1 MMNCVLLRKSHI
13 PILVFIFFGLAR
25 GAYLV
30 DFSNMIQ
37 HRNNLANNVKRDDP
51 ERCHPTQPFRCPG
64 NSLICISIQYLCD
77 GAPDCPDGYDED
89 TSLCTAAKRP
99 PVEETANFLQSLLAN
114 HGPNY
119 LEKLFGKKARDALA
133 PLGGSHQVAVALS
146 ESETL
151 DDFASALHLM
161 KSDKEHLRNILIAVE
176 SGDLGLLKSMG
187 IRDSELTDL
196 KLFLDKLV
204 QTGFMD

>member
-1 MMNCVLLRKSHI
+1 MNSLIRASHI
-13 PILVFIFFGLAR
+13 PILVFVFIGLAR

-30 DFSNMIQ
+30 DFSTKLHN
-37 HRNNLANNVKRDDP
+37 RNIASNVKRDDP

-64 NSLICISIQYLCD
+64 NLLTCISIQYLCD

-89 TSLCTAAKRP
+89 SSLCTAAKRP

-119 LEKLFGKKARDALA
+119 LEKLFGKKARDALK
-133 PLGGSHQVAVALS
+133 PLGGSHKVAVALS

-151 DDFASALHLM
+151 DDFAAALHLM
-161 KSDKEHLRNILIAVE
+161 KNDKEHLRNILIAVE
-176 SGDLGLLKSMG
+176 SGDLGLLRSMG

>member
-1 MMNCVLLRKSHI
+1 MHDSV
-13 PILVFIFFGLAR
+13 IL
-25 GAYLV
+25 
-30 DFSNMIQ
+30 
-37 HRNNLANNVKRDDP
+37 
-51 ERCHPTQPFRCPG
+51 
-64 NSLICISIQYLCD
+64 NSVYSRSATNQRSFHSEI
-77 GAPDCPDGYDED
+77 
-89 TSLCTAAKRP
+89 
-99 PVEETANFLQSLLAN
+99 
-114 HGPNY
+114 
-119 LEKLFGKKARDALA
+119 
-133 PLGGSHQVAVALS
+133 

-204 QTGFMD
+204 QTGFMDWELQMFAMKRLPITNNHLCNIYFYRLLHTHTHRYIHTHTHTQTNKQTDRNEWCFHHTRIQNWSILIIHCVFFFIILLRGQ

>member
-1 MMNCVLLRKSHI
+1 MRI
-13 PILVFIFFGLAR
+13 
-25 GAYLV
+25 
-30 DFSNMIQ
+30 
-37 HRNNLANNVKRDDP
+37 
-51 ERCHPTQPFRCPG
+51 
-64 NSLICISIQYLCD
+64 
-77 GAPDCPDGYDED
+77 
-89 TSLCTAAKRP
+89 
-99 PVEETANFLQSLLAN
+99 
-114 HGPNY
+114 
-119 LEKLFGKKARDALA
+119 
-133 PLGGSHQVAVALS
+133 

-151 DDFASALHLM
+151 DDFATALHLM